1 MSIQAGPPRRAS
13 VSAQGPACRAL
24 NALKNYS
31 VRRLHDSIE
40 CDCYRGAAMRLNT
53 MVLAAIRCAAVLSI
67 VLFLA
72 YREAVA
78 EDLDS
83 ASARMPGC
91 RNQLNKKSA
100 RDLLDA
106 YTQGICAGAVKALLF
121 TSSCPPQNVTNYQA
135 MSVVI
140 RYIESQ
146 PARQHESFFALTIEA
161 LRQAWPCPK

>member
-1 MSIQAGPPRRAS
+1 
-13 VSAQGPACRAL
+13 
-24 NALKNYS
+24 
-31 VRRLHDSIE
+31 
-40 CDCYRGAAMRLNT
+40 MRSHT
-53 MVLAAIRCAAVLSI
+53 MVLAIIRYAAVLSI
-67 VLFLA
+67 GLFLA
-72 YREAVA
+72 YGEAIA

-91 RNQLNKKSA
+91 RNQLKEKSA

-106 YTQGICAGAVKALLF
+106 YTQGICAGAVKALLY
-121 TSSCPPQNVTNYQA
+121 TSSCPPQNVTKYQA